1 MLLRYDYL
9 TKALWR
15 ELDYYKLSPRGLPVV
30 IDSHIYYRRL
40 ENAAESL
47 SLYRFP
53 VDELK

>member
-30 IDSHIYYRRL
+30 IDNHIYYRRL